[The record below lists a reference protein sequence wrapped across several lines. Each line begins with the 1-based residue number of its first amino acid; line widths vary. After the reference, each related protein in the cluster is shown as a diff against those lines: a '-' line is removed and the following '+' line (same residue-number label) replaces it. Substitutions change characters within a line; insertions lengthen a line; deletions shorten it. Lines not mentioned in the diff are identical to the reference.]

1 MRGSDIKD
9 PADLRCDASVTE
21 RDDGN
26 VSPYVAH
33 FRYCVR
39 AAFSSCVSREVG
51 RDMMRIVR
59 QKLGFWGS
67 TVGLPE
73 VVPSALSKP
82 EYSWSA
88 RQVRSIAGRFIM

>member
-33 FRYCVR
+33 FRYCTVFEQLLVR
-39 AAFSSCVSREVG
+39 VCRG
-51 RDMMRIVR
+51 R
-59 QKLGFWGS
+59 
-67 TVGLPE
+67 
-73 VVPSALSKP
+73 
-82 EYSWSA
+82 
-88 RQVRSIAGRFIM
+88 